1 MNGLMEAAGECDAL
15 AIAVIALVDDHGM
28 ILQKMAHEGLRDHP
42 AWEELM
48 DMFFT
53 TSSRLS

>member
-28 ILQKMAHEGLRDHP
+28 MLQKM
-42 AWEELM
+42 
-48 DMFFT
+48 T
-53 TSSRLS
+53 